1 MIPEPM
7 SEAVGRARIHPASAV
22 EAGARGRWTVTY
34 EVGEVPLGPGSLVR
48 FTVPYG
54 FTAPN
59 FLWVTHPGYCY
70 LECSR
75 DDAGVRF
82 VLPEPVE
89 GATHNAYMTR
99 WGAHLFVEVA
109 RATLSAGDTVS
120 LIYGHNPF
128 YPQMGAWAPYFTQL
142 FTWWV
147 AVKPAGTPPATV
159 GKFLLVAEPPTVAVK
174 PGPMVKAGA
183 VVPSIVGPGEVLEAR
198 PFGEDAFRNRIVP
211 LAVPGSLALARL
223 GGPSAGGRVPT
234 KRARKSLASAVTM
247 RAKVTGDI
255 EVLVRT
261 QGLDGP
267 GHSNPMLVRK
277 ERPEYRLYWGD
288 IHGHSIQSDG
298 LGTVAEYYRYGREEA
313 LLDFCSIADHV
324 GHMDAADWERAQAAA
339 EAANDPD
346 RFVTFAG
353 YELNDEAGEKCIY
366 YRETRQPIYRYP
378 ADKQALFALA
388 RAGDALIIP
397 HQHGRGPWPYP
408 KDVVRVTEIY
418 SVWGAFEEASALL
431 GRAPRREPHPG
442 LVLRGRR
449 QQAKGSGAPPGNPR
463 PCIGGGDYAGRTV
476 LDMLLAGYR
485 PGVIGGSDCHAGHP
499 GHSDWLRHTRAYW
512 CGLAAVYARELTRE
526 AVWEA
531 LLARRCYATTG
542 PRIIVSLRARDA
554 WMGAEVPIGARPG
567 PAERKVKAET
577 DGERVFDIEVVG
589 TAPLKRVTLIKNGR
603 RSLSWRAAA
612 RSGRPTGGLASPTT
626 SRPKRAEGSC
636 FILPGEGQVLRTRV
650 SDASATHTPA
660 FYYLRVE
667 QEDGEMAWSSPIWF
681 VHQGHV

>member
-1 MIPEPM
+1 MIPEPV
-7 SEAVGRARIHPASAV
+7 SETVGKARIHPASAV

-34 EVGEVPLGPGSLVR
+34 EVGEVPLGPGSLIR

-59 FLWVTHPGYCY
+59 FLWVTHPGYCH

-75 DDAGVRF
+75 GDAGLRF

-109 RATLSAGDTVS
+109 GATLAAGDTVS

-147 AVKPAGTPPATV
+147 AVKPAGGPTV
-159 GKFLLVAEPPTVAVK
+159 GEGRFLLVAEPPTVEVK
-174 PGPMVKAGA
+174 PGPMVEVGA
-183 VVPSIVGPGEVLEAR
+183 VVPSIVGRGEVVEAR
-198 PFGEDAFRNRIVP
+198 PYGEDVFRNRIAP
-211 LAVPGSLALARL
+211 LAATGSLTLRPL
-223 GGPSAGGRVPT
+223 GGRSA
-234 KRARKSLASAVTM
+234 ARQRRSLASAAALP
-247 RAKVTGDI
+247 AKVAGDL
-255 EVLVRT
+255 EVVVRVE
-261 QGLDGP
+261 GAGEP
-267 GHSNPMLVRK
+267 GHSNPMLVR
-277 ERPEYRLYWGD
+277 EETPEYRLYWGD

-298 LGTVAEYYRYGREEA
+298 LGTVEEYYRYGRDEA
-313 LLDFCSIADHV
+313 LLDFCSIADHT
-324 GHMDAADWERAQAAA
+324 GHMGPGEWERAQSAA
-339 EAANDPD
+339 EGANDPG

-366 YRETRQPIYRYP
+366 YRQGGQPMYRYP
-378 ADKQALFALA
+378 RDEAALFALV
-388 RAGDALIIP
+388 RAGEALLIP

-418 SVWGAFEEASALL
+418 SIWGAFEY
-431 GRAPRREPHPG
+431 
-442 LVLRGRR
+442 
-449 QQAKGSGAPPGNPR
+449 PGNPR
-463 PCIGGGDYAGRTV
+463 PCIGGGEYAGRTV

-499 GHSDWLRHTRAYW
+499 GHTDWLRHTRAYW

-526 AVWEA
+526 ALWEA

-542 PRIIVSLRARDA
+542 PRIIVGLRAGDA
-554 WMGAEVPIGARPG
+554 WMGAEVPMAATPKQASKMGAR
-567 PAERKVKAET
+567 AA

-589 TAPLKRVTLIKNGR
+589 TAPLKRVTLIKNGQ
-603 RSLSWRAAA
+603 
-612 RSGRPTGGLASPTT
+612 P
-626 SRPKRAEGSC
+626 C
-636 FILPGEGQVLRTRV
+636 VILPGEGQVLRTRV
-650 SDASATHTPA
+650 SDTSAADAPA

-667 QEDGEMAWSSPIWF
+667 QEDGEMAWSSPLWF
-681 VHQGHV
+681 VHQGEVRA